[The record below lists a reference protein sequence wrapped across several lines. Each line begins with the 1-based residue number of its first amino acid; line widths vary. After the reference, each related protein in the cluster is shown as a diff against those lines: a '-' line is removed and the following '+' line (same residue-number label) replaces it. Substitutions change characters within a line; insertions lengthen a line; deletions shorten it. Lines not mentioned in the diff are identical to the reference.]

1 MRPMIRT
8 VAALA
13 ALLIAAPLAA
23 QEAAL
28 PEEPDSVLGSITG
41 TLDLRPAE
49 WRVMED
55 TEDGGSHWSREEAT
69 LSVRMS
75 GILDGVGDA
84 SRLVISFDLA
94 GPESSAAPTDIH
106 IALAHPDF
114 DQPLV
119 AMADDISL
127 EMTAVTQL
135 YNSMVIAGGVNALLQ
150 VPGSESDENDVTLD
164 GNFQVTLP
172 REEEGA

>member
-1 MRPMIRT
+1 MRLMIRT
-8 VAALA
+8 AAALA
-13 ALLIAAPLAA
+13 AFLIAAPLAA
-23 QEAAL
+23 QETAL

-49 WRVMED
+49 WRVMEN
-55 TEDGGSHWSREEAT
+55 TEGGGSHWSREEAT
-69 LSVRMS
+69 LSVRMD

-94 GPESSAAPTDIH
+94 GPESSVVPTDIY
-106 IALAHPDF
+106 IALTHPDF
-114 DQPLV
+114 DEPLV
-119 AMADDISL
+119 AMGDDISL
-127 EMTAVTQL
+127 EITAVTQL
-135 YNSMVIAGGVNALLQ
+135 SDDMVIAGGVNALLQ

-172 REEEGA
+172 REEDEA